1 MATGYI
7 REWTQYRKLRN
18 QLLLVLVGYFL
29 LAATLFI
36 VLPVTRFDIVF
47 RVMNFCWLVLLVVVV
62 LRLRHWAAHDA
73 ESDFSH
79 IQNDGVKVFL
89 RRIVGA
95 ADCQNTQTRCLQIR

>member
-18 QLLLVLVGYFL
+18 QLVLVGYFL

-62 LRLRHWAAHDA
+62 LRLRHWRCPRCGKRFFAHS
-73 ESDFSH
+73 ERRGLSFLTKNCGSCRLPKYSD
-79 IQNDGVKVFL
+79 
-89 RRIVGA
+89 
-95 ADCQNTQTRCLQIR
+95 